1 MNNSIR
7 VPEDKDFVC
16 AFVTSPNSLYEA
28 IEAYCDY
35 VDPVEEIAF
44 EHVLLYVLCSILV
57 EGGTDVTINDEYES
71 VLSTLSMK
79 KIVSEIVTQIKR
91 CKVCSKI
98 SWVQT
103 AHVCALYFNSTG
115 NNI

>member
-1 MNNSIR
+1 MNDSIR

-16 AFVTSPNSLYEA
+16 AFVASPNSLYKA

-57 EGGTDVTINDEYES
+57 EGGTDITINDELRMCIEQIVNEKNS
-71 VLSTLSMK
+71 AINNNVDK
-79 KIVSEIVTQIKR
+79 KM
-91 CKVCSKI
+91 
-98 SWVQT
+98 
-103 AHVCALYFNSTG
+103 
-115 NNI
+115 

>member
-57 EGGTDVTINDEYES
+57 EGGTDVTINDELRKCIEHIVNEKNS
-71 VLSTLSMK
+71 VRNSNADK
-79 KIVSEIVTQIKR
+79 KM
-91 CKVCSKI
+91 
-98 SWVQT
+98 
-103 AHVCALYFNSTG
+103 
-115 NNI
+115 